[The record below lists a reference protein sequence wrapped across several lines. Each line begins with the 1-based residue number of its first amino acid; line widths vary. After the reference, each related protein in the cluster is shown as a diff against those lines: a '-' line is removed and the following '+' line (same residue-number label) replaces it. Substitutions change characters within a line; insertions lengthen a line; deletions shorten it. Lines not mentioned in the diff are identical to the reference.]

1 MARKISDVT
10 IDQSNRYAVDKATFA
25 EDLIQKA
32 PPGSSI
38 QSNDPNY
45 RSEFDNLWSPR
56 QVASWGHFTKY
67 KESGNLFT
75 SEGVIPSLGS
85 EDLRDIK
92 KEATIS
98 ELGTLQGQRRALDP
112 SNWQEKQKLD
122 KSLYEAKSIIGVF
135 DTLTPLDKDIAMCK
149 SKQNTHHKG

>member
-10 IDQSNRYAVDKATFA
+10 IDQSNRYALDKATFSA
-25 EDLIQKA
+25 DLIQKA

-38 QSNDPNY
+38 LSDNPNY
-45 RSEFDNLWSPR
+45 WPEFDNLWSPR
-56 QVASWGHFTKY
+56 QTTVWGHFTKY

-98 ELGTLQGQRRALDP
+98 ELGQIQGQRRAIDP
-112 SNWQEKQKLD
+112 SNWQEKKRLD
-122 KSLYEAKSIIGVF
+122 QSLYEAKAIVAVF
-135 DTLTPLDKDIAMCK
+135 DTLTPLDRDIALCK